1 MIMNLDEFEKFYL
14 EQKSVDTQDFSQ
26 EYFKGEWRAQTMAYD
41 ISTRR
46 EIEGKNPENIIN
58 FLKPKRAVDIGCG
71 PGALISLLK
80 ENGFDNC
87 YGVDISPEA
96 KEMAESSIRD
106 RIQIASAWTT
116 GFDDNHF
123 DTVICREVLEH
134 LTVQQIF
141 LTVKEMCRI
150 SSDIVYVTTRFHP
163 EPESLYDVTTEFE
176 VDPTHISCM
185 NIDFLRLFFVLN
197 NFKRDRELE
206 AQIDWMKKG
215 RALIYRKQN

>member
-1 MIMNLDEFEKFYL
+1 MNLDQFEKFYL
-14 EQKSVDTQDFSQ
+14 EQKSVDTLDFSK
-26 EYFKGEWRAQTMAYD
+26 EYFKGEWRVQTMAYD

-46 EIEGKNPENIIN
+46 KIEGKNPENIIK
-58 FLKPKRAVDIGCG
+58 FLKPSCAVDIGCG

-96 KEMAESSIRD
+96 KDMAEPSIKD
-106 RIQIASAWTT
+106 KIEIASAWNT
-116 GFDDNHF
+116 GFGSDHF

-134 LTVQQIF
+134 LTVNQIF
-141 LTVKEMCRI
+141 LTVGEMCRI

-163 EPESLYDVTTEFE
+163 EPSTLFDVTTEFE

-185 NIDFLRLFFVLN
+185 NIDLLRLFFVLH
-197 NFKRDRELE
+197 NFKRDRILE
-206 AQIDWMKKG
+206 EKIDWMKKG
-215 RALIYRKQN
+215 RALIYRKNG